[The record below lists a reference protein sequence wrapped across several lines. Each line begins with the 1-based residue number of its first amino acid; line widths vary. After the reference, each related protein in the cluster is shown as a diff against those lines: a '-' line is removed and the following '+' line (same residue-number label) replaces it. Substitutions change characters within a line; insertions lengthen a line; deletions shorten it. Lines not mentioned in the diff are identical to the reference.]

1 MLPAARRVV
10 ADESTASR
18 VRQVLYAPTTQ
29 AVTPAH
35 VDPAREIRDR
45 LGPHRAEAF
54 GLSHQNC
61 ASGMAAVDVA
71 GELLRAEGRPGDCAL
86 VVTGEQAFSPKI
98 QLIEDV
104 AIMGD
109 AAAAC
114 PVTLDGAG
122 DAVRSYVTS
131 SMGEFSAMMLLEEER
146 SPRFSEVYA
155 PELAKVMRRA
165 VAAAGLGGA
174 GRALKGLRRT
184 RVIGFHAYMGTRFLR
199 HEDLVHNTREILA
212 VASPLADEAGV
223 ELSLVD
229 FGGGFGIPY
238 FDNEPDLNIPELAAG
253 IEATVPPPIPGV
265 PPGLPVDQRARP
277 LSHRRVRYLCD
288 QGPLRQGIHGRAVR
302 GGRRRD
308 QPPYGRGRGGQLRQA
323 ESPYPFADR
332 GGQLAVF
339 RSPSAPGGAG

>member
-1 MLPAARRVV
+1 M
-10 ADESTASR
+10 
-18 VRQVLYAPTTQ
+18 LYAPTTQ

-131 SMGEFSAMMLLEEER
+131 SMGEFSAVMLLEEER

-174 GRALKGLRRT
+174 GSVPKGLRRLGPSVSTPIWERVSFAT
-184 RVIGFHAYMGTRFLR
+184 RIWSTTLGRFWPLHR
-199 HEDLVHNTREILA
+199 P
-212 VASPLADEAGV
+212 SPMR
-223 ELSLVD
+223 
-229 FGGGFGIPY
+229 
-238 FDNEPDLNIPELAAG
+238 PE
-253 IEATVPPPIPGV
+253 
-265 PPGLPVDQRARP
+265 
-277 LSHRRVRYLCD
+277 SN
-288 QGPLRQGIHGRAVR
+288 
-302 GGRRRD
+302 
-308 QPPYGRGRGGQLRQA
+308 
-323 ESPYPFADR
+323 
-332 GGQLAVF
+332 
-339 RSPSAPGGAG
+339 

>member
-86 VVTGEQAFSPKI
+86 IVTGEQAFSPKI

-131 SMGEFSAMMLLEEER
+131 SMGEFSAVMLLEEER

-253 IEATVPPPIPGV
+253 IEATVPPFLEYHPDCRLINELGRYLTAGCGTYV
-265 PPGLPVDQRARP
+265 TRARCVKE
-277 LSHRRVRYLCD
+277 SMGERFVVADGGTNH
-288 QGPLRQGIHGRAVR
+288 HMAAVGVGSFVKR
-302 GGRRRD
+302 NLPIRSLTEGG
-308 QPPYGRGRGGQLRQA
+308 
-323 ESPYPFADR
+323 S
-332 GGQLAVF
+332 
-339 RSPSAPGGAG
+339 

>member
-18 VRQVLYAPTTQ
+18 VRQVPYAPTTQ

-86 VVTGEQAFSPKI
+86 IVTGEQAFSPKI

-165 VAAAGLGGA
+165 VAAAGLEFADIDLVVPHNVNLQSWRQTINELGIPRAQVFLENVERFSHCFASDVFLNHTTLREA
-174 GRALKGLRRT
+174 GRLVPG
-184 RVIGFHAYMGTRFLR
+184 R
-199 HEDLVHNTREILA
+199 HYL
-212 VASPLADEAGV
+212 
-223 ELSLVD
+223 
-229 FGGGFGIPY
+229 F
-238 FDNEPDLNIPELAAG
+238 
-253 IEATVPPPIPGV
+253 ATV
-265 PPGLPVDQRARP
+265 GLGATFAAMV
-277 LSHRRVRYLCD
+277 
-288 QGPLRQGIHGRAVR
+288 ITHGASATPAGTERKA
-302 GGRRRD
+302 GRE
-308 QPPYGRGRGGQLRQA
+308 A
-323 ESPYPFADR
+323 A
-332 GGQLAVF
+332 
-339 RSPSAPGGAG
+339 